1 MEPEEQ
7 TRTTMT
13 ITEEQEIIH
22 ITSAW
27 HASLKVPYCMLLT
40 VHKLANDVALVTVVK
55 SILR

>member
-1 MEPEEQ
+1 
-7 TRTTMT
+7 MT